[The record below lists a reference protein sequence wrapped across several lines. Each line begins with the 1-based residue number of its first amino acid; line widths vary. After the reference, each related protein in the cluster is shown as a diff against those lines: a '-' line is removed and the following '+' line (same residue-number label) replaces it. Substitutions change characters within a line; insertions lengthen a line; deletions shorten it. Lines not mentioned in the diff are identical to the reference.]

1 MSNQKKLEFLHQ
13 LLQKNPELQEQY
25 NEFAK
30 QDGPVSVSESES
42 ANVEAK
48 EAETFILDEAGELIM
63 ELESLNISDP
73 DWEHYIPRHNGY
85 IEEWEAQ
92 MHMAEDKV
100 AVVFDDHKAWI
111 INLLSKG
118 KVNQALMSL
127 VAGYDACLN
136 ADLQD
141 DYDTLGDASFYLKG
155 EAQEMR
161 EKVIRKLKTVVFS
174 NRQIYD
180 FLAGFFTY
188 FKKHHREN
196 EKYLRFFE
204 PLLLALVG
212 NGDADK
218 ERAATMNSL
227 LDDKQIPR
235 SYMPQVAA
243 ELYKITENRD
253 KWLEESEGLV
263 ELDAKVA
270 RNVLEEYSQSSYD
283 DFIRIAQKL
292 WQAGRFK
299 ETLASSVFENI
310 EQDRSP
316 EFYKKVLLWITA
328 HTKAIDKYKLLRKV
342 LTDEEKEDFIE
353 AHKND
358 FVFYTRMLK
367 QEQRDDEIL
376 EFIKRN
382 RNSWH
387 LINMLRTIIDSHPK
401 ESFTI
406 LEQKILTTL
415 ETERGRR
422 VYKQIVKWL
431 RLARSINN
439 MEQRTQHLIQHLY
452 NWKPALPALKDEL
465 RKAGWKNF

>member
-1 MSNQKKLEFLHQ
+1 MNNQKKLEFLDQ
-13 LLQKNPELQEQY
+13 LLQKNPDLQEQY

-30 QDGPVSVSESES
+30 QDSPISVSEL
-42 ANVEAK
+42 AK
-48 EAETFILDEAGELIM
+48 DDAIEAETFILEEVRELIM
-63 ELESLNISDP
+63 ELESLNLSDP
-73 DWEHYIPRHNGY
+73 DWEQYIPRHNGY

-100 AVVFDDHKAWI
+100 ADVLDDYEAGI

-118 KVNQALMSL
+118 KVNLALLSL
-127 VAGYDACLN
+127 VAGHEACLK

-141 DYDTLGDASFYLKG
+141 EYETLGDVSFYLKG
-155 EAQEMR
+155 EAQEMQ
-161 EKVIRKLKTVVFS
+161 ENVIQELKTVVFS
-174 NRQIYD
+174 NRQVYD

-196 EKYLRFFE
+196 EEYLRFFE
-204 PLLLALVG
+204 PLLLALA
-212 NGDADK
+212 GDGDTDK
-218 ERAATMNSL
+218 ERAATMSSL

-235 SYMPQVAA
+235 SYIPQVAA
-243 ELYKITENRD
+243 ELYKITENRE

-283 DFIRIAQKL
+283 DFNRVAQKL

-316 EFYKKVLLWITA
+316 KLYKKVLLWLTA
-328 HTKAIDKYKLLRKV
+328 HTRAIDKYKLLRKV
-342 LTDEEKEDFIE
+342 LTDEEKESFIE
-353 AHKND
+353 AHKNNY
-358 FVFYTRMLK
+358 VFYTRMLK

-382 RNSWH
+382 RDSWH
-387 LINMLRTIIDSHPK
+387 LNNMLRTIIDSYPK

-422 VYKQIVKWL
+422 VYKQIVEWL
-431 RLARSINN
+431 QLASSINN
-439 MEQRTQHLIQHLY
+439 MEERTQHLIQHLY